1 MARKT
6 RRPRRSPAPH
16 GHRQTV
22 RAGVSAAAAG
32 GSIEDRRSWQN
43 LTLETCMSKLDGYR
57 PITPSGIL
65 PCSSKPAAARASSEH
80 PTTAPQAVRREAAA
94 AGHIM
99 TVCMAAW
106 INAARASWAARKLSA
121 GGSSERFGG
130 DCSLYTVRPWRSDA
144 SRVLRA
150 SENLVL
156 DGRASRA
163 AARRPSG
170 SSLCPAYSS
179 RRLHRDTA
187 DRGARRVRSRGR
199 CRRCQQQSRSRSRRI
214 RGSRSQRDG
223 T

>member
-1 MARKT
+1 
-6 RRPRRSPAPH
+6 
-16 GHRQTV
+16 
-22 RAGVSAAAAG
+22 
-32 GSIEDRRSWQN
+32 
-43 LTLETCMSKLDGYR
+43 MSKLDGYR

-80 PTTAPQAVRREAAA
+80 PTTAPKAVRREAAA

-163 AARRPSG
+163 AAHTAAHFSPRIQ
-170 SSLCPAYSS
+170 AYSS
-179 RRLHRDTA
+179 RRLYISTGDRDTA
-187 DRGARRVRSRGR
+187 DIEGAPGGSRGR
-199 CRRCQQQSRSRSRRI
+199 CRRRQQQSRSRSRRI

>member
-1 MARKT
+1 
-6 RRPRRSPAPH
+6 
-16 GHRQTV
+16 
-22 RAGVSAAAAG
+22 
-32 GSIEDRRSWQN
+32 
-43 LTLETCMSKLDGYR
+43 MSKLDGYR

-80 PTTAPQAVRREAAA
+80 PTTAPKAVRREAAA

-163 AARRPSG
+163 AAHTAAHFSPRIQTSASGVRIRRVG
-170 SSLCPAYSS
+170 SIDGGS
-179 RRLHRDTA
+179 RHGRC
-187 DRGARRVRSRGR
+187 RGARRVRSRGR
-199 CRRCQQQSRSRSRRI
+199 CRRRQQQSRSRSRRI

>member
-1 MARKT
+1 
-6 RRPRRSPAPH
+6 
-16 GHRQTV
+16 
-22 RAGVSAAAAG
+22 
-32 GSIEDRRSWQN
+32 
-43 LTLETCMSKLDGYR
+43 MSKLDGYR

-80 PTTAPQAVRREAAA
+80 PTTAPKAVRREAAA

-163 AARRPSG
+163 AAHTALTFPRVDLFVASALSTGG
-170 SSLCPAYSS
+170 SRHGRY
-179 RRLHRDTA
+179 
-187 DRGARRVRSRGR
+187 RGARRVRSRGR
-199 CRRCQQQSRSRSRRI
+199 CRRRQQQSRSRSRRI

>member
-1 MARKT
+1 
-6 RRPRRSPAPH
+6 
-16 GHRQTV
+16 
-22 RAGVSAAAAG
+22 
-32 GSIEDRRSWQN
+32 
-43 LTLETCMSKLDGYR
+43 MSKLDGYR

-80 PTTAPQAVRREAAA
+80 PTTAPKAVRREAAA

-163 AARRPSG
+163 AAHTAAHFSPRIQ
-170 SSLCPAYSS
+170 AYSS
-179 RRLHRDTA
+179 RRLYISTGGSRHGRY
-187 DRGARRVRSRGR
+187 RGARRVRSRGR
-199 CRRCQQQSRSRSRRI
+199 CRRRQQQSRSRSRRI

>member
-80 PTTAPQAVRREAAA
+80 PTTAPKAVRREAA

-106 INAARASWAARKLSA
+106 INAARTSWAARKLSA

-163 AARRPSG
+163 AAQAQRLITLPRVFVA
-170 SSLCPAYSS
+170 SS
-179 RRLHRDTA
+179 
-187 DRGARRVRSRGR
+187 
-199 CRRCQQQSRSRSRRI
+199 
-214 RGSRSQRDG
+214 RGSRHDDQGRG
-223 T
+223 G